1 MAVEGAVPYVA
12 LIGLLAI
19 VAVVGAAVVYVM
31 RKGEKE
37 AATDTPIAR
46 QVPAREEGQP
56 ARPVNRVQAGVRRRQ
71 RAAAAA
77 QQQQQQQQQQ
87 EDDAEQESAS
97 EGEDNAEQAR
107 QQVPQVAKTAR
118 SAYEE
123 RRRKKDAEREAA
135 EAAQEAELARAA
147 AARYVKQEAEAAEW
161 MGQIS
166 VEEQGQEADDQQ
178 EGQGMLGAF
187 VDFIKERKTV
197 ALEDLAAQFG
207 LRVQDAIRRVQDLEK
222 MGHLSGVMD
231 DRGKYIYIS
240 RQEMEAVAEYI
251 KKRGR
256 IAIGELAAK
265 SNTFID
271 LEARATAVPSQ
282 TVPRLDLDEP
292 LEAAA

>member
-1 MAVEGAVPYVA
+1 MAVNGAVPYIA
-12 LIGLLAI
+12 LLGLLAF

-31 RKGEKE
+31 RKGENE
-37 AATDTPIAR
+37 AAVDTPRAR
-46 QVPAREEGQP
+46 QVPAGEEEP
-56 ARPVNRVQAGVRRRQ
+56 RARPVNRVQAGIRRRQ

-77 QQQQQQQQQQ
+77 QQHQQ
-87 EDDAEQESAS
+87 DVDAEQESAS
-97 EGEDNAEQAR
+97 EGEDNAEQPR
-107 QQVPQVAKTAR
+107 QQIPQVAKTAH
-118 SAYEE
+118 SAYEA
-123 RRRKKDAEREAA
+123 RRRKKDADREAA

-147 AARYVKQEAEAAEW
+147 AARYAKQEAEAAEW

-187 VDFIKERKTV
+187 VEFIKERKTV
-197 ALEDLAAQFG
+197 ALEDLAAEFG

-222 MGHLSGVMD
+222 MGRLSGVMD

-271 LEARATAVPSQ
+271 LEAKATAVHSQ
-282 TVPRLDLDEP
+282 TVAGLDLDEP

>member
-1 MAVEGAVPYVA
+1 MAVEGAVPYIA
-12 LIGLLAI
+12 LIGFLALT
-19 VAVVGAAVVYVM
+19 A
-31 RKGEKE
+31 
-37 AATDTPIAR
+37 
-46 QVPAREEGQP
+46 VPAGQEGQR
-56 ARPVNRVQAGVRRRQ
+56 ARPVNRVHAGIRRRQ

-77 QQQQQQQQQQ
+77 QQQQQQEQ
-87 EDDAEQESAS
+87 EAAAEQESAS
-97 EGEDNAEQAR
+97 EGEENAEQPR
-107 QQVPQVAKTAR
+107 QQVPQIAKTAR

-123 RRRKKDAEREAA
+123 RRRKKDAERETA
-135 EAAQEAELARAA
+135 EAAEEAELARAA
-147 AARYVKQEAEAAEW
+147 AARYAKQEAEAAEW

-187 VDFIKERKTV
+187 VEFIKERKTV
-197 ALEDLAAQFG
+197 ALEDLAAEFG

-271 LEARATAVPSQ
+271 LEAKATAVSCQ
-282 TVPRLDLDEP
+282 TMPGLDLAEP